1 MQRLLIILL
10 PNLLIPVLTHAHK
23 WKRHR
28 VEYSFGIGATNFL
41 GDLGGA
47 NQQGTNGLRD
57 FELKATRMGAVL
69 GYRYQL
75 GESWFARGNFNY
87 VMVSGDDALTEEPA
101 RNARQ
106 LSFRSH
112 LLELSGQM
120 EYMLVKQKSGH
131 LYRLRGVR
139 GKSWF
144 RFEVYVF
151 GGIGGLWY
159 NPQSRNPDGD
169 WVSLKNLNT
178 EGQGLPGGPKDYSG
192 FTVVVPYGIGIRR
205 NLGGSTRQGMWTIGL
220 ELSMR
225 KTFSDYIDD
234 VSDVYYNDGGSIA
247 IAEAYGEEAGYF
259 HDPSGVYATGGFGE
273 DQIRGDK
280 SDKDAYMMGI
290 ISINYK
296 IGRRRRNLPK
306 F

>member
-1 MQRLLIILL
+1 MRNLLIVLFTIILL
-10 PNLLIPVLTHAHK
+10 PALSSAQK

-47 NQQGTNGLRD
+47 DQIGTNGLRD
-57 FELKATRMGAVL
+57 FELSMTRMGGVL

-75 GESWFARGNFNY
+75 GEDWFVRGNFNY
-87 VMVSGDDALTEEPA
+87 VMVAGDDALTKEPS
-101 RNARQ
+101 RNRRQ

-112 LLELSGQM
+112 ILELSAQG

-151 GGIGGLWY
+151 GGIGGIWY
-159 NPQSRNPDGD
+159 NPQSRNPKGD
-169 WVSLKNLNT
+169 WVTLKDLNT
-178 EGQGLPGGPKDYSG
+178 EGQGLAGGPKDYSG
-192 FTVVVPYGIGIRR
+192 FTFVMPYGLGIRR
-205 NLGGSTRQGMWTIGL
+205 NLGGNARQGLFAIGL

-234 VSDVYYNDGGSIA
+234 VSDVYYDGNA
-247 IAEAYGEEAGYF
+247 LKDAYGEEAAYF
-259 HDPSGVYATGGFGE
+259 GDPSGKNSIGYAE
-273 DQIRGDK
+273 AQQRGDK
-280 SDKDAYMMGI
+280 TDKDTYMMGI
-290 ISINYK
+290 ISLNYK
-296 IGRRRRNLPK
+296 PQKRRRNLPK